1 MTTTV
6 YIDSCAWNHFFDR
19 QMDPSIELP
28 ATHFRLRITREVQ
41 IELQRLRE
49 KDPSAALVRFI
60 DGAIKAGD
68 VGMTSTF
75 GFAALNADGTVAD
88 YQVVTGFDTGTWQS
102 EDDRNWLSQPEVLGL
117 LAKSPR
123 KKEPLG
129 RNQGDAS
136 LAVRSFGAVVV
147 TAESRSKKGPM
158 QLAWKQGGHVVF
170 LADVEAAGV
179 SLRDFIDKRM
189 LFSTGH
195 AP

>member
-19 QMDPSIELP
+19 QMDPAIELP
-28 ATHFRLRITREVQ
+28 APDFRLRITREVQ

-49 KDPSAALVRFI
+49 KDPSAALVGFV
-60 DGAIKAGD
+60 DKAIEAGNI
-68 VGMTSTF
+68 GMTSIF

-102 EDDRNWLSQPEVLGL
+102 DDDRTWLSQPEVLSL
-117 LAKSPR
+117 LAKPPR

-136 LAVRSFGAVVV
+136 LAVRSFNAVVL

-170 LADVEAAGV
+170 LAEVEGAGV
-179 SLRDFIDKRM
+179 SLRDYIDQRM
-189 LFSTGH
+189 SLAGI

>member
-6 YIDSCAWNHFFDR
+6 YIDSCAWNHFFDL
-19 QMDPSIELP
+19 QLDPAVELP
-28 ATHFRLRITREVQ
+28 APAFRLRITREVQ
-41 IELQRLRE
+41 IELQRLRD

-60 DGAIKAGD
+60 DGAIEAGNA
-68 VGMTSTF
+68 GMTSTF
-75 GFAALNADGTVAD
+75 GFAALNEDGTVAD

-102 EDDRNWLSQPEVLGL
+102 GNDRTWLTQPEVLEL
-117 LAKSPR
+117 LAKPPR

-136 LAVRSFGAVVV
+136 LAVRSFDAVVV

-158 QLAWKQGGHVVF
+158 QLAWRQGGHVVF
-170 LADVEAAGV
+170 LADVELAGV
-179 SLRDFIDKRM
+179 SIRDFIDQKM
-189 LFSTGH
+189 SLSTGL